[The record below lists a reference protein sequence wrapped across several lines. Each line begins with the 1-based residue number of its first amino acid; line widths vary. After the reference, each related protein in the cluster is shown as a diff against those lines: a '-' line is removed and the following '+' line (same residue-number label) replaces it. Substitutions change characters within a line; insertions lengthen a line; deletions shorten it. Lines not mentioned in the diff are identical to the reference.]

1 MGHPEHYVGLM
12 SGTSLDG
19 IDAVLAAFENHT
31 GKLLHSQFIPFDEA
45 LRVEL
50 LALNSAGANELE
62 RAAVAANELSRCYA
76 AAIRALLGKAEIR
89 AEQVKAIGCH
99 GQTVRHRPDLGFTIQ
114 LANPALLAELTG
126 IAVVADF
133 RSRDIA
139 AGGQGAPLVPAFHA
153 ALFRH
158 PERHRVI
165 VNIGG
170 ISNLTSLPPHGGVP
184 GACRTYG
191 DRSEN
196 SAGRGQIL
204 PVLQVNSRSI
214 DQKSGEIWTAQADL
228 QPIHHESDRLLG
240 FDCGPGNLLLDAWT
254 TLHLGQPY
262 DKDGAW
268 AASGHPIPELLRQLL
283 TEPFFAALPPKS
295 TGRDLFNLPWL
306 EHFLSPDF
314 APADVQATLLELTV
328 KGITVAI
335 LEHCSTASEI
345 YLCGGGAHNGTLVRR
360 LKQSLPN
367 RSIAPTDDLGVNV
380 DWVEAFAFA
389 WLARQALNGNSGN
402 LPEVTGAK
410 GARILGAIYPA

>member
-1 MGHPEHYVGLM
+1 M

-19 IDAVLAAFENHT
+19 IDAVLATFENNT
-31 GKLLHSQFIPFDEA
+31 CKLLQSQFIPFDEA

-62 RAAVAANELSRCYA
+62 RAALAANELSRRYA
-76 AAIRALLGKAEIR
+76 ATIQALLGKAKIR
-89 AEQVKAIGCH
+89 ATQVKAIGCH

-170 ISNLTSLPPHGGVP
+170 ISNLTSLPPG
-184 GACRTYG
+184 
-191 DRSEN
+191 
-196 SAGRGQIL
+196 SAI
-204 PVLQVNSRSI
+204 
-214 DQKSGEIWTAQADL
+214 
-228 QPIHHESDRLLG
+228 LG

-268 AASGHPIPELLRQLL
+268 AASGHLIPELLRQLFA
-283 TEPFFAALPPKS
+283 EPFFAAPPPKS
-295 TGRDLFNLPWL
+295 TGRDLFNLTWL
-306 EHFLSPDF
+306 KHFLSADF

-328 KGITVAI
+328 EGISAAI
-335 LEHCSTASEI
+335 LEHCNTASEI
-345 YLCGGGAHNGTLVRR
+345 YLCGGGAHNGALVRR

-367 RSIAPTDDLGVNV
+367 RGIALTDDLGVNA

-389 WLARQALNGNSGN
+389 WLARQTVNANPGN

-410 GARILGAIYPA
+410 GARILGAIHPA

>member
-1 MGHPEHYVGLM
+1 M

-19 IDAVLAAFENHT
+19 IDAVLAAFENDT
-31 GKLLHSQFIPFDEA
+31 CKLLHSQFIPFDEA

-50 LALNSAGANELE
+50 LALNSAGTNELE
-62 RAAVAANELSRCYA
+62 RAALAANELSRRYA
-76 AAIRALLGKAEIR
+76 AAVQALLGKAEIR
-89 AEQVKAIGCH
+89 AGRVKAIGCH

-158 PERHRVI
+158 LERHRVI

-170 ISNLTSLPPHGGVP
+170 ISNLTSLPPRGGV
-184 GACRTYG
+184 
-191 DRSEN
+191 
-196 SAGRGQIL
+196 I
-204 PVLQVNSRSI
+204 
-214 DQKSGEIWTAQADL
+214 
-228 QPIHHESDRLLG
+228 G

-254 TLHLGQPY
+254 ARHLGQPY

-268 AASGHPIPELLRQLL
+268 AASGQPIPELLRRLL
-283 TEPFFAALPPKS
+283 TEPFFAAPPPKS

-306 EHFLSPDF
+306 AHFLSPDF

-328 KGITVAI
+328 KGVASAI
-335 LEHCSTASEI
+335 LDHCSTASEI
-345 YLCGGGAHNGTLVRR
+345 YLCGGGAHNGALVRR
-360 LKQSLPN
+360 LKQSLPSRN
-367 RSIAPTDDLGVNV
+367 VAPTDDLGVNA

-389 WLARQALNGNSGN
+389 WLARQALNGNPGN